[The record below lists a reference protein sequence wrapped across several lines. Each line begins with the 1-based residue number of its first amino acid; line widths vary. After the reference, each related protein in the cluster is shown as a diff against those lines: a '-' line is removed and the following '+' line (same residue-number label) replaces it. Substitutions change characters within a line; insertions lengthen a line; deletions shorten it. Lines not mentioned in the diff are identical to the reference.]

1 MNTMNEIALSN
12 AASMNDAVTSSHL
25 SGMNDM
31 LVILA
36 FVLLAGNV
44 LFSAVC
50 GENLWNGLL
59 RTLCLAAAL
68 GGMWWCFWLGALL

>member
-1 MNTMNEIALSN
+1 
-12 AASMNDAVTSSHL
+12 
-25 SGMNDM
+25 MNDM